1 MCFVFKDGYFIM
13 KKLYPGRPWPG
24 WKEMPFRQQ
33 TQAKTK
39 QKNTFT
45 SVNL

>member
-1 MCFVFKDGYFIM
+1 M

-24 WKEMPFRQQ
+24 WKEMLFRQQ

-39 QKNTFT
+39 QKTHSPQSTFN
-45 SVNL
+45 SFA